1 MDAVNIGY
9 GSSGTDS
16 PFDKKKKLVKTKI
29 EILSNFSKLESY
41 LCEDRS
47 KYILDQQ
54 WCTCIESN
62 IRKLL
67 RRMGQQQT
75 HPKNSIKELIL
86 SIFSGL
92 LLFRVINEHIL
103 KIPEK
108 INFINIFWPFTG
120 YK

>member
-16 PFDKKKKLVKTKI
+16 PFDKEKKLVKTKI
-29 EILSNFSKLESY
+29 KILSNCSKLESY

-67 RRMGQQQT
+67 RRMGQQRT
-75 HPKNSIKELIL
+75 HPLNSKNK
-86 SIFSGL
+86 
-92 LLFRVINEHIL
+92 
-103 KIPEK
+103 
-108 INFINIFWPFTG
+108 
-120 YK
+120 

>member
-16 PFDKKKKLVKTKI
+16 PFDKKKTCENK
-29 EILSNFSKLESY
+29 LSNCSKLDSY

-67 RRMGQQQT
+67 RRRGQQRT
-75 HPKNSIKELIL
+75 HPLNSK
-86 SIFSGL
+86 
-92 LLFRVINEHIL
+92 
-103 KIPEK
+103 K
-108 INFINIFWPFTG
+108 
-120 YK
+120 